1 MSDLRA
7 ITGTGTL
14 SDKQTVILDKPVPL
28 PIGRVRVTVEM
39 LPPDKAE
46 GTFLSKLKAIRQ
58 ALIANG
64 YHPRTKAEID
74 AQIKDERES
83 WGN

>member
-1 MSDLRA
+1 MSDLRT

-39 LPPDKAE
+39 LPPDRLE
-46 GTFLSKLKAIRQ
+46 GTFLNKLKAIRQ
-58 ALIANG
+58 ALSANG
-64 YHPRTKAEID
+64 YRPRTKAEID
-74 AQIKDERES
+74 SQIRDERET

>member
-1 MSDLRA
+1 MSNLRT
-7 ITGTGTL
+7 ITETGTL

-39 LPPDKAE
+39 LPPDKLE

-58 ALIANG
+58 ALSANG
-64 YHPRTKAEID
+64 YRSRTKAEID
-74 AQIKDERES
+74 AQIKDEREA

>member
-1 MSDLRA
+1 MSNLRT
-7 ITGTGTL
+7 ITETGTL

-28 PIGRVRVTVEM
+28 PNGRVRVTVEM
-39 LPPDKAE
+39 LPPDKVE

-58 ALIANG
+58 ALSANG
-64 YHPRTKAEID
+64 YRPRTKAEID
-74 AQIKDERES
+74 AQIKEERET